1 MQNNY
6 PSKLLLFGEYLVL
19 QQGAALAIPDDRYQ
33 TKWVRKEESSA
44 EMLEYLEYLKN
55 KELTESHLNLDRME
69 RHLKN
74 GWKMESD
81 IPRNM
86 GLGSSASFILS
97 IYDQYNTMPDSAESM
112 DQIQDIFASR
122 DDVFH

>member
-33 TKWVRKEESSA
+33 TKWVRKEESST

-55 KELTESHLNLDRME
+55 KELKESHLNLERIE

-74 GWKMESD
+74 DCQLESD
-81 IPRNM
+81 IPRDI
-86 GLGSSASFILS
+86 GSTSSASFIAT
-97 IYDQYNTMPDSAESM
+97 IYDRYTTIKDTQVSMEQLQLISAT
-112 DQIQDIFASR
+112 I
-122 DDVFH
+122 